1 MMATPSRISGPDW
14 GRSVD
19 VLDLFSLF
27 VCDMNVSPVF
37 RFVCTAADTLTKRH
51 NVDPF
56 FLPVPKDKG
65 TCHAVSF
72 LYARP
77 GKKSKTHDR
86 ASRAKSGKTSDFCL
100 ATVTG
105 EPWTEAKIP
114 GLAQEDARCCLSRPG
129 PRMRYSSCKSLPGEL
144 PFALLLHTTMPISR
158 ALRQPYKGQD
168 TWNRSKPKQN
178 SLTP

>member
-1 MMATPSRISGPDW
+1 MRATPSRISGPDW

-27 VCDMNVSPVF
+27 VCGMNVSPVF

-77 GKKSKTHDR
+77 GKKSK
-86 ASRAKSGKTSDFCL
+86 C
-100 ATVTG
+100 ATV
-105 EPWTEAKIP
+105 
-114 GLAQEDARCCLSRPG
+114 RPG
-129 PRMRYSSCKSLPGEL
+129 QNPGK
-144 PFALLLHTTMPISR
+144 
-158 ALRQPYKGQD
+158 LRIFVLQ
-168 TWNRSKPKQN
+168 
-178 SLTP
+178 L